1 MRAVVCRELK
11 GLDGLELADIERP
24 EPGPGEVRLRV
35 RAAGLNFADTLI
47 IRGQYQQRPEPPFV
61 PGMEVAGQVE
71 TCGPGVAGFTP
82 GDRMMATLPFG
93 GFAEEAIVPASQ
105 LVRLPDAVDYVTAA
119 GFAIAYGTAYGAL
132 VWIARLQAAETLVV
146 HGAAGGVGLA
156 AVECGRELGA
166 MVIATARGP
175 EHLEVAGAH
184 GAHHVIDT
192 GSEDVR
198 ERIKELTAG
207 RGANVVFDP
216 VGGGLFRA
224 SLRSIAW
231 EGRILIIGFASGD
244 IPQIPANL
252 LLIKNVQA
260 QGFHWGSYRERDP
273 ARVHAAF
280 ERLLGW
286 YADGR
291 IHPHVSDVL
300 PLEEARAGLEL
311 LLGRRRAGKIVLAID
326 QDAQGAGH
334 G

>member
-11 GLDGLELADIERP
+11 GLDGLEIADIERP
-24 EPGPGEVRLRV
+24 NAGPGEVRLRV

-71 TCGPGVAGFTP
+71 TCGAGVAGFTP
-82 GDRMMATLPFG
+82 GDRVMATLPFG

-105 LVRLPDAVDYVTAA
+105 LVRLPDAVDYLTAA

-132 VWIARLQAAETLVV
+132 VWIARLQARETLLV

-166 MVIATARGP
+166 VVIATARGA
-175 EHLEVAGAH
+175 ERLEVASAH
-184 GAHHVIDT
+184 GASHVIDT
-192 GSEDVR
+192 ASEDVR
-198 ERIKELTAG
+198 ASVKELTGG

-216 VGGGLFRA
+216 VGGDLFRA

-231 EGRILIIGFASGD
+231 EGRMLIVGFASGD
-244 IPQIPANL
+244 IPQIPANVL
-252 LLIKNVQA
+252 LVKNVQA
-260 QGFHWGSYRERDP
+260 QGFHWGSYREHDP

-280 ERLLGW
+280 EKLLGW

-291 IHPHVSDVL
+291 IHPHVSEVL
-300 PLEEARAGLEL
+300 PLEQARDGLEL
-311 LLGRRRAGKIVLAID
+311 LLGRSRTGKIVLAMD
-326 QDAQGAGH
+326 EGAQGSRP
-334 G
+334 

>member
-11 GLDGLELADIERP
+11 GLDGLEIADIERP

-47 IRGQYQQRPEPPFV
+47 ITGQYQQRPDPPFV
-61 PGMEVAGQVE
+61 PGMEVAGQIE
-71 TCGPGVAGFTP
+71 TCGAGVAGFTP
-82 GDRMMATLPFG
+82 GDRVMATLPFG

-105 LVRLPDAVDYVTAA
+105 LVRLPDAVDYLTAA

-132 VWIARLQAAETLVV
+132 VWIARLQARETLLV

-166 MVIATARGP
+166 VVIATARGA
-175 EHLEVAGAH
+175 ERLAVASAH
-184 GAHHVIDT
+184 GASHVIDT
-192 GSEDVR
+192 AGEDVR
-198 ERIKELTAG
+198 ARVKELSGG

-216 VGGGLFRA
+216 VGGDLFRA

-231 EGRILIIGFASGD
+231 EGRILIVGFASGD

-252 LLIKNVQA
+252 LLVKNVQA
-260 QGFHWGSYRERDP
+260 QGFHWGSYRDHDP

-280 ERLLGW
+280 EKLLGW

-291 IHPHVSDVL
+291 IHPHVSEVL
-300 PLEEARAGLEL
+300 PLEQARAGLEL
-311 LLGRRRAGKIVLAID
+311 LLGRSRTGKIVLAMD
-326 QDAQGAGH
+326 EAAQGSRP
-334 G
+334 